1 MTDLISKNADAA
13 RAADLVRAEPNSRQT
28 CWHWQHERLTHS
40 DECLT
45 DESNPESIWTH
56 AEHFYPGT
64 ERGSDRSCQGCEPES
79 LKSTIHFIYF
89 LQKKKKEEKYYKVNN
104 WTKDFFQNFIRTDVE
119 EFFLWSYL
127 SREKLT
133 LGREISLVKLREEN
147 IFFKET

>member
-28 CWHWQHERLTHS
+28 CWHRQHERLTHS

-45 DESNPESIWTH
+45 DESNPEPIWTH

-64 ERGSDRSCQGCEPES
+64 ERGPDRSCQGCEPEP

-89 LQKKKKEEKYYKVNN
+89 LQKKKKRKILQSE
-104 WTKDFFQNFIRTDVE
+104 
-119 EFFLWSYL
+119 
-127 SREKLT
+127 
-133 LGREISLVKLREEN
+133 
-147 IFFKET
+147 